1 MKAFLSLA
9 RLYLQSFYNLPA
21 KKAPGA
27 RRDPKAVLKTVGIAA
42 LVVFVLGEFG
52 FIFVMLNLGMYEGL
66 AAAGMQG
73 MLILNAVVI
82 ATMMT
87 LVVGFMTALSTY
99 YVNDMELQLL
109 SMPIAPRA
117 MFGAKFLSVYA
128 SEALFSLFFMGIA
141 MAIFGVKEGPGPLFY
156 LWGVAAALL
165 LPLPPLAAAYIVQIP
180 LMSVARF
187 LKNKR
192 VIVTLGGVLGLVFA
206 LGFNVYYQRMMV
218 KLGDPA
224 ALAAMVGGADSMV
237 ARIGSAYPPAAFAW
251 RAMSEPA
258 SGRAVLSM
266 LGLIGSCVALPA
278 LALLLLSGAYVRS
291 LVGFNEA
298 HVKKLTRAGSDA
310 FIARRIRAGSPF
322 AGLVAREINMM
333 NREPMY
339 LLNGP
344 FVVVLMPAIIGV
356 MLAVQKD
363 AFLSDP
369 DMAGVLAMLGSGQG
383 AAIAGLV
390 GAFMGT
396 STSIACTALSRDAK
410 ALPFIKSLPVSPRAY
425 MLAKLCHAL
434 VFAAFGVVV
443 GVGLMAFVLR
453 LGVVDA
459 LAAAAAALALSI
471 LLNLAALWL
480 DTANPRLSWDNPIA
494 AMKQN
499 PNSVIA
505 ILGCMGL
512 LVGAGFLVFKF
523 SMGTGELA
531 LWFGALPFA
540 ASAALLG
547 PYLRFAER
555 RVSALEP

>member
-1 MKAFLSLA
+1 MKSFLSLA

-27 RRDPKAVLKTVGIAA
+27 GRDAKALLKAVGIAA
-42 LVVFVLGEFG
+42 LVVIVVGEFG

-66 AAAGMQG
+66 VASGMQG

-109 SMPIAPRA
+109 SMPIKPRA
-117 MFGAKFLSVYA
+117 MFGAKFLAVYV

-141 MAIFGVKEGPGPLFY
+141 MVIFGVKEGPGPLFY
-156 LWGVAAALL
+156 LWGLVAALL
-165 LPLPPLAAAYIVQIP
+165 LPLPPLAAAYIIQIP
-180 LMSVARF
+180 LMSFARF

-192 VIVTLGGVLGLVFA
+192 VIVMLGGVLGLVFA
-206 LGFNVYYQRMMV
+206 LGFNLYYQRMMV

-224 ALAAMVGGADSMV
+224 ALAAMVGGTDSLV
-237 ARIGSAYPPAAFAW
+237 SRIGYSYPPAAFAW
-251 RAMSEPA
+251 QAMSEPA

-266 LGLIGSCVALPA
+266 LGLVGTCVALPA
-278 LALLLLSGAYVRS
+278 LALLFLSGAYVRS

-298 HVKKLTRAGSDA
+298 HIKKLTRAGADA
-310 FIARRIRAGSPF
+310 FIVRRIRAGSPF
-322 AGLVAREINMM
+322 ANLVAREFNMM

-344 FVVVLMPAIIGV
+344 FIIVLMPVIIGI
-356 MLAVQKD
+356 MLVAQKD
-363 AFLSDP
+363 AFMSDP

-410 ALPFIKSLPVSPRAY
+410 ALPFIKSLPIAPKTY

-434 VFAAFGVVV
+434 IFAVFGSVV
-443 GVGLMAFVLR
+443 GVGLVAFALR
-453 LGVVDA
+453 LSAIDA
-459 LAAAAAALALSI
+459 LASVAAALALSV

-499 PNSVIA
+499 PNSVIT

-512 LVGAGFLVFKF
+512 LVGAGYAVFKF
-523 SMGTGELA
+523 SMGRGALA

-540 ASAALLG
+540 VSAALLG